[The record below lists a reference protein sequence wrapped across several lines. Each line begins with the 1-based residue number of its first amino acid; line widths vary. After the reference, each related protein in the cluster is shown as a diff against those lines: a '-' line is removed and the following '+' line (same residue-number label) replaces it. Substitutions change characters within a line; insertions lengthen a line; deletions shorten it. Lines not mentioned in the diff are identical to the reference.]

1 MFGTLEASI
10 LHHCRIDIAVDDS
23 RDRSGPSDTC
33 NDSTCPTS
41 PSDLH
46 LKRRLLVSG
55 TIFFVGFAIAAA
67 RMVELQV
74 IQRQYWQERAGR
86 QQNISIR
93 MPRFRRT
100 VVDRHSVFSPHSE
113 ILAIDR
119 LTYQLWS
126 RPSLYVDNETYSSKQ
141 ILMEALSPLLETSPA
156 ELRKLLD
163 RPQSTLLGE
172 KLSESEAQRIKA
184 AVGHVNGVELTP
196 IIERKYPQGSDAAE
210 VVGYV
215 RLDLERRGQ
224 AGVEL
229 AWQDILELQ
238 PAESLTV
245 TTDASRNVL
254 ADAAQTPMMITDEQA
269 LQLTLDMRL
278 QRTAREALR
287 DTYEKFGAKRGAVI
301 VLNPHT
307 GEILAMASEPTYN
320 PNYFYRT
327 KEEDFHFF
335 RNWAVSDLYEPG
347 STFKPIT
354 VALALEA
361 GAILARDFVDDAGRL
376 IVGGWPIHNYDYA
389 VRGAPGPI
397 SISEVLQRSSNV
409 GTIRIVER
417 LGRRGFYA
425 GLRDM
430 GLGGRS
436 NIDLPFEPNSTLK
449 NRWQFLS
456 YRVEAAT
463 TGFGQGVSV
472 TPLQLAQLHAAIAN
486 GGYVVT
492 PHVVQGLVDLDS
504 DRLERFTQPGR
515 ERVLSPET
523 TRAVR
528 EMMLDVVELGTG
540 QTVAI
545 PGYDIA
551 GKTGTAQKANP
562 NGGGYLPP
570 SERITSF
577 VGYFPALEPQ
587 YVILAVV
594 DNPKGD
600 NAFGSTVA
608 APIVKTIIEDI
619 VAREVLQP
627 KVHAAVD
634 PDE

>member
-1 MFGTLEASI
+1 MDPSRAR
-10 LHHCRIDIAVDDS
+10 LHSSDS
-23 RDRSGPSDTC
+23 RNESFPLPAPTISDRF
-33 NDSTCPTS
+33 
-41 PSDLH
+41 
-46 LKRRLLVSG
+46 LKRRLFISAS
-55 TIFFVGFAIAAA
+55 IFFAGVAIATV

-74 IQRQYWQERAGR
+74 FQRHYWQGRAGR

-100 VVDRHSVFSPHSE
+100 IVDRYSIFSPHSE

-126 RPSLYVDNETYSSKQ
+126 RPSLFVESETYSSK
-141 ILMEALSPLLETSPA
+141 EALTETLAPILETSSA
-156 ELRKLLD
+156 ELRRLLD
-163 RPQSTLLGE
+163 RAQSTLLVE
-172 KLSESEAQRIKA
+172 KLSESEALRIKK
-184 AVGHVNGVELTP
+184 AVGNVNGVELTP
-196 IIERKYPQGSDAAE
+196 IIERKYPQGADAAE

-215 RLDLERRGQ
+215 RLDIERRGQ

-238 PAESLTV
+238 PAEPLPV
-245 TTDASRNVL
+245 TTDARRNIL
-254 ADAAQTPMMITDEQA
+254 ADAARIPIMVTDEQA
-269 LQLTLDMRL
+269 LQLTLDMKL
-278 QRTAREALR
+278 QRTAREALQNA
-287 DTYEKFGAKRGAVI
+287 YQKFGAERGTAI

-307 GEILAMASEPTYN
+307 GEILAMVSEPTYD
-320 PNYFYRT
+320 PNYFYRYF
-327 KEEDFHFF
+327 KGEEDYHLF

-361 GAILARDFVDDAGRL
+361 GAISAEDYVDDAGRL

-389 VRGAPGPI
+389 VRGAPGSI

-417 LGRRGFYA
+417 LGRRAFYT

-430 GLGGRS
+430 GLGGPS
-436 NIDLPFEPNSTLK
+436 HVDLPFEPNSFLK
-449 NRWQFLS
+449 NRWQFLR

-472 TPLQLAQLHAAIAN
+472 TPLQLAQLHAIIAN
-486 GGYVVT
+486 GGYLVT
-492 PHVVQGLVDLDS
+492 PHIVQGLVDLDS
-504 DRLERFTQPGR
+504 DRIERFTQPGR
-515 ERVLSPET
+515 ERVLSPQT
-523 TRAVR
+523 TQTVR
-528 EMMLDVVELGTG
+528 EMMLEVVESGTG
-540 QTVAI
+540 RTAAV
-545 PGYDIA
+545 PGYDVA
-551 GKTGTAQKANP
+551 GKTGTAQKAHP

-577 VGYFPALEPQ
+577 VGYFPALEPE

-608 APIVKTIIEDI
+608 APIVKAIIEDI
-619 VAREVLQP
+619 VAREVLKPQ
-627 KVHAAVD
+627 VQVAATPAD
-634 PDE
+634 